1 MFDRDILCLQMGASV
16 IDSNEFILNLLHHFG
31 LLEFLTKYFKLLF

>member
-16 IDSNEFILNLLHHFG
+16 MDPNEFLVNLLTHYDLF
-31 LLEFLTKYFKLLF
+31 EYFTE